1 MSQAQDHLST
11 SALAAIAGVD
21 APAAESIGHNANAP
35 EALNLLIS
43 KAFYMDAVRLLAHL
57 MPKREAV
64 WWAWVSVRRS
74 PGAHPSPEE
83 TASLQATEKWLS
95 QPTDENRRGALAA
108 AEKARVGSAA
118 GCAGLAAFLS
128 GDSLAPVGAQPVPPG
143 EYLSAKAVANAIIL
157 AASSAPEQ
165 TPETLRGFLGEGMK
179 LTERIGLWRKQEK
192 N

>member
-1 MSQAQDHLST
+1 MDQAQDHLST

-21 APAAESIGHNANAP
+21 APAADSIGRHANAP
-35 EALNLLIS
+35 EALSLLIS

-57 MPKREAV
+57 LPKREAV

-83 TASLQATEKWLS
+83 TASLQATEKWLA
-95 QPTDENRRGALAA
+95 QPTDENRRAAMVA

-128 GDSLAPVGAQPVPPG
+128 GDSLAPAGTQPVPPG
-143 EYLSAKAVANAIIL
+143 EYLAARAVASAIIL
-157 AASSAPEQ
+157 AASKAPELA
-165 TPETLRGFLGEGMK
+165 PETLRGFLSEGMK
-179 LTERIGLWRKQEK
+179 LTERIGLWRKPDK